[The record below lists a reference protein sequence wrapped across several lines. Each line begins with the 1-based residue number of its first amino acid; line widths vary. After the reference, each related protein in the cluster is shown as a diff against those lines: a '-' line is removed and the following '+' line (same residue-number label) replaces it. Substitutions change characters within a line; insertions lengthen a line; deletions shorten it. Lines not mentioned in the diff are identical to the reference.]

1 MHFFVKICILFLHS
15 LSKKNTRVYVR
26 SILIMYI
33 SLIIKEILIYFL
45 FTIVNKKPRNNK
57 IISPQI

>member
-1 MHFFVKICILFLHS
+1 
-15 LSKKNTRVYVR
+15 
-26 SILIMYI
+26 MYI

>member
-1 MHFFVKICILFLHS
+1 
-15 LSKKNTRVYVR
+15 
-26 SILIMYI
+26 MYI

-57 IISPQI
+57 IISPQILQKIIPKYLPLNKNCYIMQKNKEV